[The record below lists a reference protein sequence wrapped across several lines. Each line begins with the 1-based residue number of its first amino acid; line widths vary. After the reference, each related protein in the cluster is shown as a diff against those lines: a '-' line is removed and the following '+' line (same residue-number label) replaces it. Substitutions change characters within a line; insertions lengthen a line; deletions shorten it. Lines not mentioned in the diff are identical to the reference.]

1 MSGYRIY
8 ARNRRGCLILL
19 VMRGLDPRIHVEPTR
34 KMSLSV
40 VWRFGKRLVDR
51 RVEPDVKS
59 TRVQ

>member
-1 MSGYRIY
+1 MSGYRIC

-51 RVEPDVKS
+51 RVEPA
-59 TRVQ
+59 